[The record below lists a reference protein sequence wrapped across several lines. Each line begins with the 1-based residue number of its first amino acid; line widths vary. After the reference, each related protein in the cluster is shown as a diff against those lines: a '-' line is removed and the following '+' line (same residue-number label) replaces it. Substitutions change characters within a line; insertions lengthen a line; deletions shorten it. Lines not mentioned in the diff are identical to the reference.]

1 MLICFGQIIGSVDM
15 GFTFLV
21 VYFDQQSCCF
31 ELKIEVKAKSR
42 FEQKK
47 FSKSFVFLE
56 SYYLQIM
63 QQFIELLQTHYIFF
77 KSWPAFRCL
86 LALRSSTLTL
96 ISCIFTFFLC
106 FFINTSYIANTFFNH
121 PVNPIKVNIHFL

>member
-1 MLICFGQIIGSVDM
+1 MLANLKEDTNCMVMLVKLCFIILVFAFVDYMLICFGQIIGSVEM

-56 SYYLQIM
+56 SYFLQI
-63 QQFIELLQTHYIFF
+63 LQ
-77 KSWPAFRCL
+77 
-86 LALRSSTLTL
+86 
-96 ISCIFTFFLC
+96 
-106 FFINTSYIANTFFNH
+106 
-121 PVNPIKVNIHFL
+121 